1 MLTSRDGRFY
11 CACHLSI
18 NWSFST
24 IIISQIYLLN
34 VNCEPIT
41 KAKKVQ
47 QLLIVNARRSMTLK
61 K

>member
-18 NWSFST
+18 NWST

-34 VNCEPIT
+34 VNCEPIA